1 MLFQNV
7 QEKLCFQILSQN
19 EKLCLLVSTFG
30 GGGAGEKGRG
40 DSEGVQERGDN
51 LIKS

>member
-1 MLFQNV
+1 MFAC
-7 QEKLCFQILSQN
+7 EHIW
-19 EKLCLLVSTFG
+19 

-40 DSEGVQERGDN
+40 DSEGVQERVDN